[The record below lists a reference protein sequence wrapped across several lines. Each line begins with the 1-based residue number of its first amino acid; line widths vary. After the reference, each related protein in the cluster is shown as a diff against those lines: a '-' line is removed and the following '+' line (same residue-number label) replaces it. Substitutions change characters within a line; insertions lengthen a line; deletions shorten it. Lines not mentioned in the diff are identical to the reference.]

1 MNTTPARDGGAG
13 GARSRVVL
21 VLGMHRSGTS
31 AVTGALARCGVALGD
46 HLIEGA
52 ADNPAGYFEHADAVR
67 ADDELLLGI
76 GRAWDDVRSMPDDWL
91 ASSAAARARDAIE
104 SGVVAELRGT
114 ALWGLKDP
122 RMCRLLPLWLLVIES
137 VDVEPSGLLV
147 LRHPDEVAAS
157 LARRDSMHPR
167 AANLLWLR
175 HVLEAAQYA
184 PARSTAIT
192 YDDFLADAAGTLARS
207 ADALGVSLAIEPH
220 ALAAFVD
227 HGARHHRAMRVE
239 RQDDVHALALDA
251 YDALSSA
258 GWRRAV
264 PELLTR
270 LGDIDEA
277 HAGWIDAVGAAAFGA
292 EHRRRIA
299 SEAQLAAERRAEQLQ
314 AAVDH
319 ASELANDR
327 VAELASLDERNRA
340 LQDALG
346 RAESLV
352 VERSREAAALQQQ
365 LQEASTGLARAE
377 ALAVEREA
385 AMRELD
391 QRVAAGERALREAE
405 ALLRGHSSR
414 IVELEAAK
422 VAAESIADE
431 RLQLIARLE
440 TAKSLAESIAE
451 ERLQLIA
458 RLETAKSLAESIAD
472 ERLQSIAR
480 LETAKAAAE
489 TMALDRLASNHALER
504 ALSEAEQLAVE
515 RLAALETLDAEAER
529 RRHAI
534 GELMQ
539 RVAELEV
546 PAQEMAR
553 LRSSRLWPLVARL
566 LKTGKPGV

>member
-1 MNTTPARDGGAG
+1 MSTTPARESRAG
-13 GARSRVVL
+13 SARSRVVL

-46 HLIEGA
+46 RLIEGA
-52 ADNPAGYFEHADAVR
+52 ADNPGGYFEHADAVQ

-76 GRAWDDVRSMPDDWL
+76 GRAWDDVRAMPADWL

-104 SGVVAELRGT
+104 STVVAELRGT

-122 RMCRLLPLWLLVIES
+122 RMCRLLPLWLRVIES
-137 VDVEPSGLLV
+137 ADVEPCGLLV

-175 HVLEAAQYA
+175 HALEAAQYA
-184 PARSTAIT
+184 PPGSTAIT

-207 ADALGVSLAIEPH
+207 ADALGLSLSIEPL

-227 HGARHHRAMRVE
+227 HGARHHRAVRVERVE

-258 GWRRAV
+258 EWRRAV
-264 PELLTR
+264 PELLAR
-270 LGDIDEA
+270 LDGLEKA
-277 HAGWIDAVGAAAFGA
+277 HAGWIDALGAAAFGA
-292 EHRRRIA
+292 EHRRRLA
-299 SEAQLAAERRAEQLQ
+299 SEARLAAERRAERLQ

-319 ASELANDR
+319 ASALANGR

-346 RAESLV
+346 RVESLV
-352 VERSREAAALQQQ
+352 VERSDEAAELQRQ
-365 LQEASTGLARAE
+365 LQEASAGLARAE
-377 ALAVEREA
+377 ALALEREA
-385 AMRELD
+385 AMRGLD

-414 IVELEAAK
+414 IAELEAAK
-422 VAAESIADE
+422 AA
-431 RLQLIARLE
+431 
-440 TAKSLAESIAE
+440 AESIAE

-458 RLETAKSLAESIAD
+458 RLETAKSLAESVAD
-472 ERLQSIAR
+472 ERMQLIAR
-480 LETAKAAAE
+480 LDTAKAAAE
-489 TMALDRLASNHALER
+489 TMALDRLASNHALEH
-504 ALSEAEQLAVE
+504 ALSAAERLAVE
-515 RLAALETLDAEAER
+515 RLALLETLEAEADR
-529 RRHAI
+529 RMHAI
-534 GELMQ
+534 GELTQ
-539 RVAELEV
+539 RIAELGV

-553 LRSSRLWPLVARL
+553 LRASRLWPLVARL
-566 LKTGKPGV
+566 LKAGKQGV

>member
-1 MNTTPARDGGAG
+1 MSTTPARESRAG

-46 HLIEGA
+46 RLIEGA
-52 ADNPAGYFEHADAVR
+52 ADNPAGYFEHADAVQ

-76 GRAWDDVRSMPDDWL
+76 GRAWDDVRAMPADWL

-104 SGVVAELRGT
+104 STVVAELRGT

-122 RMCRLLPLWLLVIES
+122 RMCRLLPLWLRVIES
-137 VDVEPSGLLV
+137 ADVEPCGLLV

-175 HVLEAAQYA
+175 HALEAAQYA
-184 PARSTAIT
+184 PPGSTAIT

-207 ADALGVSLAIEPH
+207 ADALGLSLSIEPL

-227 HGARHHRAMRVE
+227 HGARHHRAVRVERVE

-258 GWRRAV
+258 EWRRAV
-264 PELLTR
+264 PELLAR
-270 LGDIDEA
+270 LDGIEKA
-277 HAGWIDAVGAAAFGA
+277 HAGWIDALGAAAFGA
-292 EHRRRIA
+292 EHRRRLA
-299 SEAQLAAERRAEQLQ
+299 SEARLAAERRAEQLQ

-319 ASELANDR
+319 ASALANGR

-352 VERSREAAALQQQ
+352 VERSDDAAELQRQ
-365 LQEASTGLARAE
+365 LQEASAGLARAE

-385 AMRELD
+385 AMRGLD

-414 IVELEAAK
+414 IAELEAAK
-422 VAAESIADE
+422 AAAESIAGE
-431 RLQLIARLE
+431 RLQL
-440 TAKSLAESIAE
+440 
-451 ERLQLIA
+451 
-458 RLETAKSLAESIAD
+458 
-472 ERLQSIAR
+472 IAR

-489 TMALDRLASNHALER
+489 TMALDRLASNHALEH
-504 ALSEAEQLAVE
+504 ALSAAERLAVE
-515 RLAALETLDAEAER
+515 RLALLETLEDEADGH
-529 RRHAI
+529 RHAI
-534 GELMQ
+534 EELMQ

-553 LRSSRLWPLVARL
+553 LRASRLWPLVARL